1 MRVALTLRAYLFF
14 CLFVGLVACQT
25 KPTEIKSQMA
35 VQAVSTDA
43 SEVEEVQKLI
53 QANKVSI
60 LDTRSSQ
67 DFFLSHIPGAHFANP
82 REYMSLKSTTDFY
95 VLDDHES
102 IARRWALLGLDPSR
116 QVIVI
121 GRGLEGQGE
130 QAWWAWLLQGLG
142 IKDVK
147 LAHANEF
154 RMRPY
159 DPLEAKPE
167 NKAFWS
173 PTSELNEVTAQQ
185 VRAVLKSRGLVL
197 DVSSEASIN
206 VKGSLKKSWKDF
218 FQKNSRVRKEVAS
231 ELESMGIKKD
241 QELLLICD
249 NGLSAGAVSFAMQSL
264 GFTKIKVYPGP
275 LSRITSEKR
284 F

>member
-1 MRVALTLRAYLFF
+1 MSFVLTLRVPLIF
-14 CLFVGLVACQT
+14 CLFIGLVACQT
-25 KPTEIKSQMA
+25 KPTEIKTQMA
-35 VQAVSTDA
+35 VQPVSAEA
-43 SEVEEVQKLI
+43 SEVEEIQKLI
-53 QANKVSI
+53 QGGQVSI

-95 VLDDHES
+95 VLEDHES

-121 GRGLEGQGE
+121 GRGVEGQGE
-130 QAWWAWLLQGLG
+130 HAWWAWLLQGLG

-159 DPLEAKPE
+159 DPLETKPQ

-185 VRAVLKSRGLVL
+185 VRTSLRSGGLVL
-197 DVSSEASIN
+197 DVSSEPSIT

-218 FQKNSRVRKEVAS
+218 FQKNSRVRKEVAA

-241 QELLLICD
+241 QDLLLICD
-249 NGLSAGAVSFAMQSL
+249 NGLSAGAVSFALQSL